1 MKKITIV
8 YNSAIKDEIMDLLEQ
23 CGIKSYTRI
32 ENVFGSGKTSG
43 PHLGTNVW
51 PGNNDFI
58 IVVVEDSIKNIF
70 MEKIKPLKA
79 SLAKEVLKAF
89 VENVEEII

>member
-8 YNSAIKDEIMDLLEQ
+8 YNTALKDEIMDLMEQ
-23 CGIKSYTRI
+23 SGIKSYTRI
-32 ENVFGSGKTSG
+32 ENISGAGKSSG

-51 PGNNDFI
+51 PGYNDLI
-58 IVVVEDSIKNIF
+58 MAVVDDSTKNIF
-70 MEKIKPLKA
+70 MEKFKPLKA
-79 SLAKEVLKAF
+79 SFLKEGLKAF